1 MEELARLKALKADA
15 LKMISSE
22 DGLDGIG
29 DEGGGFIILCM
40 HSHTKYTDEVCLKN
54 PVNQPCLAV
63 LIREVVSQK
72 WQWIMVSTTA
82 QHSKYKRLVGRND
95 TLSTPHHLSCLPE
108 RHKLLRVKFFP

>member
-1 MEELARLKALKADA
+1 MEELARLKALKANA

-54 PVNQPCLAV
+54 
-63 LIREVVSQK
+63 R
-72 WQWIMVSTTA
+72 
-82 QHSKYKRLVGRND
+82 
-95 TLSTPHHLSCLPE
+95 
-108 RHKLLRVKFFP
+108 